1 MKKKLLLMT
10 LVSLVLKMVMY
21 GETVSPP
28 VTPPE
33 ITIPG
38 GIVLPEGTVLPPLD
52 EELPLIPFVPISP
65 EELVEE
71 NGKRILEKT
80 FTVMLEARVKV
91 FVPLEI
97 LSDIDLKAVVID
109 DQEIDVPFEIEMNR
123 EPEQKDYYKLK
134 FSETEIDIDKDGTP
148 DTFIY
153 APEYINSRIVDESY
167 VKIKGSGIKEEGVY
181 KKKVY
186 ITIEVP
192 DGHDSKY
199 Y

>member
-1 MKKKLLLMT
+1 M
-10 LVSLVLKMVMY
+10 
-21 GETVSPP
+21 
-28 VTPPE
+28 
-33 ITIPG
+33 I
-38 GIVLPEGTVLPPLD
+38 
-52 EELPLIPFVPISP
+52 
-65 EELVEE
+65 EE

-80 FTVMLEARVKV
+80 FTVMLEAKVNV

-109 DQEIDVPFEIEMNR
+109 NQEIDVPFEIEMNR
-123 EPEQKDYYKLK
+123 EPEQKDYYKLR
-134 FSETEIDIDKDGTP
+134 FSETEIDIDKDGTS

-153 APEYINSRIVDESY
+153 APKYINSRIVDESY

-192 DGHDSKY
+192 DGYDSKY

>member
-1 MKKKLLLMT
+1 MKKRLLLMT
-10 LVSLVLKMVMY
+10 LLSVVLKMLMY
-21 GETVSPP
+21 GETASPL
-28 VTPPE
+28 VVPPE
-33 ITIPG
+33 IIIPG
-38 GIVLPEGTVLPPLD
+38 GIELPDGIVLPPLD
-52 EELPLIPFVPISP
+52 EELPLIPFVPITP
-65 EELVEE
+65 EEMIEE

-80 FTVMLEARVKV
+80 FTVMLEAKVNV

-109 DQEIDVPFEIEMNR
+109 NQEIDVPFEIEMNR
-123 EPEQKDYYKLK
+123 EPEQKDYYKLR
-134 FSETEIDIDKDGTP
+134 FSETEIDIDKDGTS

-153 APEYINSRIVDESY
+153 APKYINSRIVDESY

-192 DGHDSKY
+192 DGYDSKY

>member
-1 MKKKLLLMT
+1 MKKIILLMGI
-10 LVSLVLKMVMY
+10 LSLVLKIGIY
-21 GETVSPP
+21 GEIVSPP
-28 VTPPE
+28 ANPPE
-33 ITIPG
+33 IIIPG
-38 GIVLPEGTVLPPLD
+38 GMELPEGTVLPPLD
-52 EELPLIPFVPISP
+52 EELPLIPFVPITP
-65 EELVEE
+65 EEMVEE

-80 FTVMLEARVKV
+80 FTVMLETRVNV

-153 APEYINSRIVDESY
+153 APEYINSRIIDESY